1 MQDAGCRTREGGPQP
16 STALSDISYLAL
28 SGFYFCLFPVT
39 EEVQGSAVQFSG
51 VRSTCWHMSHQNVH
65 QWVWP
70 VLSRGAELMSLVK
83 SLMWD
88 NMMGRCWLP
97 QGLPFNQ
104 EIREIIFDSALRQ
117 WWQWQWSRRGVWD
130 GDIFHIWVLIWWISG
145 AVLQTRP
152 WISIMQTSQPEFQ
165 YVRKCCFLGSR
176 MSMECAMEHYVF
188 PYLNHLHLTWDSHII
203 RYSFRTTNTRP
214 RQH

>member
-1 MQDAGCRTREGGPQP
+1 MLPKYSSFHYESYKIMNMKTPCWHTVQDAGCRTREGGPQP

-51 VRSTCWHMSHQNVH
+51 VRTTCWHMSHQNVH

-117 WWQWQWSRRGVWD
+117 WWQWQWGRQGVWY
-130 GDIFHIWVLIWWISG
+130 G
-145 AVLQTRP
+145 
-152 WISIMQTSQPEFQ
+152 
-165 YVRKCCFLGSR
+165 
-176 MSMECAMEHYVF
+176 ECETGTYF
-188 PYLNHLHLTWDSHII
+188 IYG
-203 RYSFRTTNTRP
+203 F
-214 RQH
+214 